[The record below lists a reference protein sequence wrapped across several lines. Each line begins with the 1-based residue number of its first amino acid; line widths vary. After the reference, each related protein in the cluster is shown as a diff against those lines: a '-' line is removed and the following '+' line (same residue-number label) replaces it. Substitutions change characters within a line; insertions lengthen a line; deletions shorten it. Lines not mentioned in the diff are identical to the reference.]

1 MRVSFHLQMSD
12 RLTHECGLAFVRLRK
27 PLHYYQEQY
36 GDAAW
41 GLRKTYLLMQKQYN
55 RGQDGAGLGVV
66 KFDMPAGD
74 QFLLRIR
81 SDKHNAIE
89 RIFDAITEDTQRLCE
104 PISAE
109 IEMDAKRSCRFLGEA
124 YLGHLR
130 YGTHSGNSM
139 AMCHPFV
146 RKSNVASRNIALA
159 GNFNMTNSSELFTN
173 LVGYG
178 LNPVGDNDT
187 QVILEKISHFLND
200 EHERLIKKHNKLK
213 GRELATTISLELDL
227 GRMLKKAAQYWDGG
241 FVFASLIGNGDAFI
255 CRDPSGIRPAFIYMN
270 DEIVACA
277 SERGALANVFNV
289 SPDEI
294 EQVQPGHI
302 VIIKRDGTIED
313 VEFTKPLELR
323 QCSFERIYFSRGND
337 PLIYKQRKRLGAN
350 LAQRVMKVLGSD
362 IDRSFFSYIPNTA
375 ETCFLGL
382 LEAVGG
388 SLRSIEADNIWGKI
402 QDGSVTR
409 EDLSKLNHI
418 RVQAELI
425 AHKDQRLRTFITH
438 DAARRD
444 LVTHIYD
451 ITRGLIGKEDTL
463 VVVDD
468 SIVRGTTLRE
478 SIITS
483 LSQLQPKR
491 IVIVSSAPPIMYPD
505 CYGIDMSQIGK
516 FIAFEAAVALT
527 KEHGNESLLDEIAD
541 HCREQEKLPVS
552 EMQNMVKVL
561 YEQFSLKEI
570 SCKIAEL
577 VRPTHLEWNGQL
589 DVVYQDVDGLRAAM
603 PEYTGDW
610 YFTGNYPTPGG
621 NAVVNQAFLNWHSG
635 DDSQRAY

>member
-1 MRVSFHLQMSD
+1 MSD

-74 QFLLRIR
+74 NFLLRVR

-89 RIFDAITEDTQRLCE
+89 RIFDVITEDTEKLSE
-104 PISAE
+104 AITSE
-109 IEMDAKRSCRFLGEA
+109 TEMDAKRSCRFLGEA

-130 YGTHSGNSM
+130 YGTHSGNTM
-139 AMCHPFV
+139 ANCHPFI

-159 GNFNMTNSSELFTN
+159 GNFNMTNSSDLFRR
-173 LVGYG
+173 LVEYG
-178 LNPVGDNDT
+178 LDPVGDNDT

-200 EHERLIKKHNKLK
+200 EHERLIKKHENLE
-213 GRELATTISLELDL
+213 GRDLAQTISKELDVGKFL
-227 GRMLKKAAQYWDGG
+227 TKAAQYWDGG
-241 FVFASLIGNGDAFI
+241 YVFASLIGNGDAFI
-255 CRDPSGIRPAFIYMN
+255 CRDPAGIRPAFIYIN
-270 DEIVACA
+270 DEVVACA

-294 EQVQPGHI
+294 QQVEPGH
-302 VIIKRDGTIED
+302 VVVIKRDGT
-313 VEFTKPLELR
+313 VEEVAFTKQLEIR

-337 PLIYKQRKRLGAN
+337 PLIYNQRKRLGAN
-350 LAQRVMKVLGSD
+350 LAPRIMKVLGDD

-382 LEAVGG
+382 LEAIGG
-388 SLRSIEADNIWGKI
+388 ALRSIEADVIWDKI

-409 EDLSKLNHI
+409 EDLSKLNHT

-451 ITRGLIGKEDTL
+451 ITRGLIEKDDTL

-483 LSQLQPKR
+483 LSQLHPKR

-516 FIAFEAAVALT
+516 FIAFEAAISLT
-527 KEHGNESLLDEIAD
+527 KDAGNEAILDEIAKK
-541 HCREQEKLPVS
+541 CKEQEELPIS
-552 EMQNMVKVL
+552 QMQNQVKQL

-577 VRPTHLEWNGQL
+577 VRPTNLDWDGKL
-589 DVVYQDVDGLRAAM
+589 DVVYQDVEGLRASM
-603 PEYTGDW
+603 PAYTGDW
-610 YFTGNYPTPGG
+610 YFTGNYPTQGG
-621 NAVVNQAFLNWHSG
+621 NAVVNRAYLNWHRGEGSK
-635 DDSQRAY
+635 RAY

>member
-1 MRVSFHLQMSD
+1 MSD
-12 RLTHECGLAFVRLRK
+12 RLTHECGLALVRLRM
-27 PLHYYQEQY
+27 PLHYYQDVY

-55 RGQDGAGLGVV
+55 RGQDGAGLGVL
-66 KFDMPAGD
+66 KFDMPPGD

-89 RIFDAITEDTQRLCE
+89 RIFDAITEDTERLSQAITSE
-104 PISAE
+104 T
-109 IEMDAKRSCRFLGEA
+109 EMDAKRSCRFLGEA

-139 AMCHPFV
+139 AMCHPFI
-146 RKSNVASRNIALA
+146 RKSNIASRNIALA
-159 GNFNMTNSSELFTN
+159 GNFNMTNSSELFDK
-173 LVGYG
+173 LVDYG
-178 LNPVGDNDT
+178 LDPVGDNDT
-187 QVILEKISHFLND
+187 QVILEKISYFLND
-200 EHERLIKKHNKLK
+200 EHDRLINNHKDLE
-213 GRELATTISLELDL
+213 GRELAQMVSTELDV
-227 GRMLKKAAQYWDGG
+227 GRLLKKAAQNWDGG
-241 FVFASLIGNGDAFI
+241 YVFASLIGNGDAFI
-255 CRDPSGIRPAFIYMN
+255 CRDPAGIRPAFIYIS
-270 DEIVACA
+270 DEVVACA

-289 SPDEI
+289 DPNKI
-294 EQVQPGHI
+294 QQVKPGHVVI
-302 VIIKRDGTIED
+302 VKRDGSIEEI
-313 VEFTKPLELR
+313 EFTKPLALR

-337 PLIYKQRKRLGAN
+337 PLIYQQRKRLGAN
-350 LAQRVMKVLGSD
+350 LAPRIMKVLGQD
-362 IDRSFFSYIPNTA
+362 INRSFFSYIPNTA

-388 SLRSIEADNIWGKI
+388 ALRCIEADAIWDKI

-409 EDLSKLNHI
+409 DDLSKLNHT
-418 RVQAELI
+418 RVKAELI

-451 ITRGLIGKEDTL
+451 ITRGLIERDDTL

-483 LSQLQPKR
+483 LSQLYPKR

-516 FIAFEAAVALT
+516 FIAFEAAITLT
-527 KEHGNESLLDEIAD
+527 KEAGNNTLLDEIARK
-541 HCREQEKLPVS
+541 CKEQEKLPTTQMKNQVRA
-552 EMQNMVKVL
+552 L

-577 VRPTHLEWNGQL
+577 VRPTKLDWNGQL
-589 DVVYQDVDGLRAAM
+589 DVVYQDVNGLRAAM
-603 PEYTGDW
+603 PDYTGDW
-610 YFTGNYPTPGG
+610 YFTGDYPTPGG
-621 NAVVNQAFLNWHSG
+621 NAVVNRAYLNWHSG
-635 DDSQRAY
+635 DDSKRAY

>member
-1 MRVSFHLQMSD
+1 
-12 RLTHECGLAFVRLRK
+12 T
-27 PLHYYQEQY
+27 
-36 GDAAW
+36 
-41 GLRKTYLLMQKQYN
+41 
-55 RGQDGAGLGVV
+55 
-66 KFDMPAGD
+66 
-74 QFLLRIR
+74 
-81 SDKHNAIE
+81 
-89 RIFDAITEDTQRLCE
+89 
-104 PISAE
+104 AE
-109 IEMDAKRSCRFLGEA
+109 TEMDAKRACRFLGEA

-130 YGTHSGNSM
+130 YGTHAGNSM
-139 AMCHPFV
+139 AMCHPFI
-146 RKSNVASRNIALA
+146 RKSNISSRNIALA
-159 GNFNMTNSSELFTN
+159 GNFNMTNSGDLFN
-173 LVGYG
+173 RLVAYG
-178 LNPVGDNDT
+178 LDPVGDNDT

-200 EHERLIKKHNKLK
+200 EHERLIKKNGHLE
-213 GRELATTISLELDL
+213 GRQRAQTVSQELDL

-241 FVFASLIGNGDAFI
+241 YVFASLVGNGDAFI
-255 CRDPSGIRPAFIYMN
+255 CRDPAGIRPAFMYTN
-270 DEIVACA
+270 DDVIACA

-289 SPDEI
+289 DPDEI
-294 EQVQPGHI
+294 EQVAPGH
-302 VIIKRDGTIED
+302 VVVIKRDGSIHD
-313 VEFTKPLELR
+313 FEFTKPLEQR

-350 LAQRVMKVLGSD
+350 LAPRIMKVLGQD
-362 IDRSFFSYIPNTA
+362 IDRAFFSYIPNTA

-388 SLRSIEADNIWGKI
+388 ALRSLEADVIWDKI

-409 EDLSKLNHI
+409 NDLTKLNHT
-418 RVQAELI
+418 RVKAELI

-444 LVTHIYD
+444 LVSHIYD
-451 ITRGLIGKEDTL
+451 ITRGLIEKDDTL

-483 LSQLQPKR
+483 LSQLNPKR
-491 IVIVSSAPPIMYPD
+491 IVVVSSAPPIMYPD

-527 KEHGNESLLDEIAD
+527 KDAGNEAVLEDIAKR
-541 HCREQEKLPVS
+541 CKEQLELPIPQ
-552 EMQNMVKVL
+552 MQNQVKAL

-577 VRPTHLEWNGQL
+577 VRPEGLEWKGKL
-589 DVVYQDVDGLRAAM
+589 DVIYQDVEGLRAAM
-603 PEYTGDW
+603 PGYTGDW

-621 NAVVNQAFLNWHSG
+621 NAVVNRAYLNWYAGHNSK
-635 DDSQRAY
+635 RAY

>member
-1 MRVSFHLQMSD
+1 MSD

-74 QFLLRIR
+74 PFLLRVR

-89 RIFDAITEDTQRLCE
+89 RIFDAITEDTERLSNA
-104 PISAE
+104 ITAE
-109 IEMDAKRSCRFLGEA
+109 TELDAKQTCRFLGET

-146 RKSNVASRNIALA
+146 RKSNIASRNIALA
-159 GNFNMTNSSELFTN
+159 GNFNMTNSNELFAK
-173 LVGYG
+173 LVEYG
-178 LNPVGDNDT
+178 LDPVGDNDT

-200 EHERLIKKHNKLK
+200 EHERLIKKHSNLEGRKLAVK
-213 GRELATTISLELDL
+213 VSQELDL

-241 FVFASLIGNGDAFI
+241 YVFASIIGNGDAFI
-255 CRDPSGIRPAFIYMN
+255 CRDPAGIRPAFMYIN
-270 DEIVACA
+270 DDVVACA
-277 SERGALANVFNV
+277 SERGALANVFDV
-289 SPDEI
+289 DPDEI
-294 EQVQPGHI
+294 QQIPPGHI
-302 VIIKRDGTIED
+302 VVIKRDGTINTT
-313 VEFTKPLELR
+313 EFTTPLELR

-350 LAQRVMKVLGSD
+350 LAPRIMRVLGKD
-362 IDRSFFSYIPNTA
+362 LDNALFSYVPNTA

-388 SLRSIEADNIWGKI
+388 ALRCTEADLIWDKI

-409 EDLSKLNHI
+409 NDLSKLNNT
-418 RVQAELI
+418 RVKAELI

-444 LVTHIYD
+444 LVSHIYD
-451 ITRGLIGKEDTL
+451 ITRGLLEKDGTL

-483 LSQLQPKR
+483 LSQLNPKR

-516 FIAFEAAVALT
+516 FIAFEAAVTLT
-527 KEHGNESLLDEIAD
+527 NEAGNAALLDEIAAK
-541 HCREQEKLPVS
+541 CQEQEQLPVLQI
-552 EMQNMVKVL
+552 QNQVKAL

-570 SCKIAEL
+570 STKIAEL
-577 VRPTHLEWNGQL
+577 VHPKDLDWNGKL
-589 DVVYQDVDGLRAAM
+589 DVIYQDVDGLLAAM

-621 NAVVNQAFLNWHSG
+621 NAVVNRAFINWHSG
-635 DDSQRAY
+635 DEEKRAY

>member
-1 MRVSFHLQMSD
+1 MSD

-74 QFLLRIR
+74 QFLLRVR

-89 RIFDAITEDTQRLCE
+89 RIFDVITEDTEELGE
-104 PISAE
+104 GITAE
-109 IEMDAKRSCRFLGEA
+109 TEMDAKRSCRFLGEA

-159 GNFNMTNSSELFTN
+159 GNFNMTNSNELFQN

-178 LNPVGDNDT
+178 LDPVGDNDT
-187 QVILEKISHFLND
+187 QVILEKIGHFLND
-200 EHERLIKKHNKLK
+200 EHERLIKKYKDFE
-213 GRELATTISLELDL
+213 GRELAVTISKELDL
-227 GRMLKKAAQYWDGG
+227 SRMLKKAAQYWDGG
-241 FVFASLIGNGDAFI
+241 YVFASLVGNGDSFI
-255 CRDPSGIRPAFIYMN
+255 CRDPAGIRPAFIYIN
-270 DEIVACA
+270 DEVVACA
-277 SERGALANVFNV
+277 SERGALANVFDV
-289 SPDEI
+289 EPDEI
-294 EQVQPGHI
+294 QQVEPGHI
-302 VIIKRDGTIED
+302 VVIKRDGTIED
-313 VEFTKPLELR
+313 TEFTTPLEPR

-337 PLIYKQRKRLGAN
+337 PLIYNQRKRLGAN
-350 LAQRVMKVLGSD
+350 LAPRIMKVLGDD
-362 IDRSFFSYIPNTA
+362 ISHSFFSYIPNTA

-382 LEAVGG
+382 LEAVG
-388 SLRSIEADNIWGKI
+388 SALRSTEADVIWDKI

-409 EDLSKLNHI
+409 EDLSKLNHT

-451 ITRGLIGKEDTL
+451 ITRGLIEKDDTL

-483 LSQLQPKR
+483 LSQLNPKR

-516 FIAFEAAVALT
+516 FIAFEAAIALT
-527 KEHGNESLLDEIAD
+527 RDAGNDAILDKIAEK
-541 HCREQEKLPVS
+541 CKEQEQLPVI
-552 EMQNMVKVL
+552 EMENQVKAL
-561 YEQFSLKEI
+561 YEQFTLKEI

-577 VRPTHLEWNGQL
+577 VRPTDLDWNGQL
-589 DVVYQDVDGLRAAM
+589 DVIYQDVDGLRAAM
-603 PEYTGDW
+603 PAYTGDW

-621 NAVVNQAFLNWHSG
+621 NAVVNRAFLNWHNG
-635 DDSQRAY
+635 EDSKRSY

>member
-1 MRVSFHLQMSD
+1 MSD

-27 PLHYYQEQY
+27 PLHYYQEAY

-41 GLRKTYLLMQKQYN
+41 GLRNTYLLMQKQYN

-74 QFLLRIR
+74 QFLLRVR

-89 RIFDAITEDTQRLCE
+89 RIFDVITEDTEELSE
-104 PISAE
+104 AITPE
-109 IEMDAKRSCRFLGEA
+109 TEMDAKRSCRFLGEA

-159 GNFNMTNSSELFTN
+159 GNFNMTNSSELFQN

-178 LNPVGDNDT
+178 LDPVGDSDT
-187 QVILEKISHFLND
+187 QVILEKIGHFLNE
-200 EHERLIKKHNKLK
+200 EHERLIKKHKNLDGRKLSK
-213 GRELATTISLELDL
+213 TVSKELDL

-241 FVFASLIGNGDAFI
+241 YVFASLVGNGDCFI
-255 CRDPSGIRPAFIYMN
+255 CRDPAGIRHAFMYIN
-270 DEIVACA
+270 DEVVACA

-289 SPDEI
+289 EPDEI
-294 EQVQPGHI
+294 QQVEPGHI
-302 VIIKRDGTIED
+302 VVIKRDGTIED
-313 VEFTKPLELR
+313 TEFTTPLELR

-337 PLIYKQRKRLGAN
+337 PLIYNQRKRLGAN
-350 LAQRVMKVLGSD
+350 LAPRIMKVLGDD

-382 LEAVGG
+382 LEAMGG
-388 SLRSIEADNIWGKI
+388 ALRSIEADVIWGKI

-409 EDLSKLNHI
+409 EDLSKLNQT

-483 LSQLQPKR
+483 LSQLKPKR

-516 FIAFEAAVALT
+516 FIAFEAAVELT
-527 KEHGNESLLDEIAD
+527 RDAGNDAVLDEIATI
-541 HCREQEKLPVS
+541 CKEQEQLPVVQM
-552 EMQNMVKVL
+552 ENQVKVL
-561 YEQFSLKEI
+561 YDQFSLKEI

-577 VRPTHLEWNGQL
+577 VRPPDLDWNGQL
-589 DVVYQDVDGLRAAM
+589 DVIYQDVEGLHAAM
-603 PEYTGDW
+603 PAYTGDW

-621 NAVVNQAFLNWHSG
+621 NAVVNRAYLNWHCG
-635 DDSQRAY
+635 DDSTRAY

>member
-1 MRVSFHLQMSD
+1 MSD
-12 RLTHECGLAFVRLRK
+12 PLTHECGLAFVRLRK
-27 PLHYYQEQY
+27 PLNYYQEEY

-55 RGQDGAGLGVV
+55 RGQDGAGLGVL
-66 KFDMPAGD
+66 KFDMPPGD
-74 QFLLRIR
+74 QFLLRVR

-89 RIFDAITEDTQRLCE
+89 RIFDAITEDTEELSTAITPE
-104 PISAE
+104 T
-109 IEMDAKRSCRFLGEA
+109 EMNAKRSCRFLGEA

-139 AMCHPFV
+139 AMCHPFM

-159 GNFNMTNSSELFTN
+159 GNFNMTNSGELFQK
-173 LVGYG
+173 LVDYG
-178 LNPVGDNDT
+178 LDPVGDNDT

-200 EHERLIKKHNKLK
+200 EHERLIKKHSNLEGRKLAETVSK
-213 GRELATTISLELDL
+213 EIDL
-227 GRMLKKAAQYWDGG
+227 GRMLKKAALYWDGG
-241 FVFASLIGNGDAFI
+241 YVFASLIGNGDAFI
-255 CRDPSGIRPAFIYMN
+255 CRDPAGIRPAFIYIN
-270 DEIVACA
+270 DEVIACA

-294 EQVQPGHI
+294 EQVKPGHI
-302 VIIKRDGTIED
+302 VVVKRDGSIQEI
-313 VEFTKPLELR
+313 EFTTPLEPR
-323 QCSFERIYFSRGND
+323 HCSFERIYFSRGND
-337 PLIYKQRKRLGAN
+337 PLIYSQRKRLGAN
-350 LAQRVMKVLGSD
+350 LAPRLMDILGKD
-362 IDRSFFSYIPNTA
+362 IDRAFFSYIPNTA

-388 SLRSIEADNIWGKI
+388 ALRSIEADRIWNKI

-409 EDLSKLNHI
+409 ADLTKLNHT

-444 LVTHIYD
+444 LVAHIYD
-451 ITRGLIGKEDTL
+451 ITRGLICNEDTL

-483 LSQLQPKR
+483 LSQLNPKR

-516 FIAFEAAVALT
+516 FIAFEAAIELT
-527 KEHGNESLLDEIAD
+527 REQGNETLLDEIAQNCKD
-541 HCREQEKLPVS
+541 QLRLPV
-552 EMQNMVKVL
+552 NMMKNEVKKL
-561 YEQFSLKEI
+561 YEQFTLKEI
-570 SCKIAEL
+570 SRKIAEL
-577 VRPTHLEWNGQL
+577 VLPNDLDWPGAL
-589 DVVYQDVDGLRAAM
+589 DVVYQDVEGLNASM
-603 PEYTGDW
+603 PDYSGDW
-610 YFTGNYPTPGG
+610 YFTGNYPTAGG
-621 NAVVNQAFLNWHSG
+621 NAVVNRAFLHWHSG
-635 DDSQRAY
+635 DDSRRAY

>member
-1 MRVSFHLQMSD
+1 MSD

-27 PLHYYQEQY
+27 PLHYYQDVY

-55 RGQDGAGLGVV
+55 RGQDGAGLGVL
-66 KFDMPAGD
+66 KFDMPAGH

-89 RIFDAITEDTQRLCE
+89 RIFDAITEDTERLSE
-104 PISAE
+104 AITSE
-109 IEMDAKRSCRFLGEA
+109 TEMDAKRSCRFLGEA

-130 YGTHSGNSM
+130 YGTHSGNSI
-139 AMCHPFV
+139 AMCHPFI
-146 RKSNVASRNIALA
+146 RKSNIASRNIALA
-159 GNFNMTNSSELFTN
+159 GNFNMTNSSELFDK
-173 LVGYG
+173 LVDYG
-178 LNPVGDNDT
+178 LDPVGDNDT
-187 QVILEKISHFLND
+187 QVILEKISHFLNN
-200 EHERLIKKHNKLK
+200 EHERLIKKHKDLE
-213 GRELATTISLELDL
+213 GRELAQMVSKELDV
-227 GRMLKKAAQYWDGG
+227 GRLLKKAAQYWDGG
-241 FVFASLIGNGDAFI
+241 YVFASLIGNGDAFI
-255 CRDPSGIRPAFIYMN
+255 CRDPAGIRPAFMYIS
-270 DEIVACA
+270 DEVVACA

-289 SPDEI
+289 DPNEI
-294 EQVQPGHI
+294 QQIKPGHVLI
-302 VIIKRDGTIED
+302 VKRDGSIEET
-313 VEFTKPLELR
+313 EFTKPLALR

-337 PLIYKQRKRLGAN
+337 PLIYQQRKRLGAN
-350 LAQRVMKVLGSD
+350 LAPRIMKVLGDD
-362 IDRSFFSYIPNTA
+362 INRTFFSYIPNTA

-388 SLRSIEADNIWGKI
+388 ALRCIEADAIWDKI

-409 EDLSKLNHI
+409 EDLSKLNHT
-418 RVQAELI
+418 RVKAELI

-451 ITRGLIGKEDTL
+451 ITRGLIERDDTL

-483 LSQLQPKR
+483 LSQLYPKR

-516 FIAFEAAVALT
+516 FIAFEAAITLT
-527 KEHGNESLLDEIAD
+527 NEAGNDTLLDEIANK
-541 HCREQEKLPVS
+541 CKEQEKLPTTQ
-552 EMQNMVKVL
+552 MQNQVRAL

-577 VRPTHLEWNGQL
+577 VRPTHLDWNGQL
-589 DVVYQDVDGLRAAM
+589 DVVYQDVNGLRAAM
-603 PEYTGDW
+603 PDYTGDW
-610 YFTGNYPTPGG
+610 YFTGDYPTPGG
-621 NAVVNQAFLNWHSG
+621 NAVVNRAYLNWHSG
-635 DDSQRAY
+635 DDSKRAY

>member
-1 MRVSFHLQMSD
+1 MSD

-27 PLHYYQEQY
+27 PLHYYQDVY

-55 RGQDGAGLGVV
+55 RGQDGAGLGVL
-66 KFDMPAGD
+66 KFDMPAGH

-89 RIFDAITEDTQRLCE
+89 RIFDAITEDTERLSE
-104 PISAE
+104 AITSE
-109 IEMDAKRSCRFLGEA
+109 TEMDAKRSCRFLGEA

-130 YGTHSGNSM
+130 YGTHSGNSI
-139 AMCHPFV
+139 AMCHPFI
-146 RKSNVASRNIALA
+146 RKSNIASRNIALA
-159 GNFNMTNSSELFTN
+159 GNFNMTNSSELFDK
-173 LVGYG
+173 LVDYG
-178 LNPVGDNDT
+178 LDPVGDNDT

-200 EHERLIKKHNKLK
+200 EHERLIKKHKDLE
-213 GRELATTISLELDL
+213 GRELAQMVSKELDV
-227 GRMLKKAAQYWDGG
+227 GRLLKKAAQYWDGG
-241 FVFASLIGNGDAFI
+241 YVFASLIGNGDAFI
-255 CRDPSGIRPAFIYMN
+255 CRDPAGIRPAFMYIS
-270 DEIVACA
+270 DEVVACA

-289 SPDEI
+289 DPNEI
-294 EQVQPGHI
+294 QQIKPGHVVI
-302 VIIKRDGTIED
+302 VKRDGSIEET
-313 VEFTKPLELR
+313 EFTKPLALR

-337 PLIYKQRKRLGAN
+337 PLIYQQRKRLGAN
-350 LAQRVMKVLGSD
+350 LAPRIMKVLGDD
-362 IDRSFFSYIPNTA
+362 INRTFFSYIPNTA

-388 SLRSIEADNIWGKI
+388 ALRCIEADAIWDKI

-409 EDLSKLNHI
+409 EDLSKLNHT
-418 RVQAELI
+418 RVKAELI

-451 ITRGLIGKEDTL
+451 ITRGLIERDDTL

-483 LSQLQPKR
+483 LSQLYPKR

-516 FIAFEAAVALT
+516 FIAFEAAITLT
-527 KEHGNESLLDEIAD
+527 KEAGNDTLLDEIANK
-541 HCREQEKLPVS
+541 CKEQEKLPTTQ
-552 EMQNMVKVL
+552 MQNQVRAL

-577 VRPTHLEWNGQL
+577 VRPTHLDWNGQL
-589 DVVYQDVDGLRAAM
+589 DVVYQDVNGLRAAM
-603 PEYTGDW
+603 PDYTGDW
-610 YFTGNYPTPGG
+610 YFTGDYPTPGG
-621 NAVVNQAFLNWHSG
+621 NAVVNRAYLNWHSG
-635 DDSQRAY
+635 DDSKRAY

>member
-1 MRVSFHLQMSD
+1 MSD

-27 PLHYYQEQY
+27 PLHYYQDVY

-55 RGQDGAGLGVV
+55 RGQDGAGLGVL
-66 KFDMPAGD
+66 KFDMPPGD

-89 RIFDAITEDTQRLCE
+89 RIFDAITEDTERLSQAITSE
-104 PISAE
+104 T
-109 IEMDAKRSCRFLGEA
+109 EMDAKRSCRFLGEA

-139 AMCHPFV
+139 AMCHPFI
-146 RKSNVASRNIALA
+146 RKSNIASRNIALA
-159 GNFNMTNSSELFTN
+159 GNFNMTNSSELFDK
-173 LVGYG
+173 LVDYG
-178 LNPVGDNDT
+178 LDPVGDNDT
-187 QVILEKISHFLND
+187 QVILEKISYFLND
-200 EHERLIKKHNKLK
+200 EHDRLINNHKDLE
-213 GRELATTISLELDL
+213 GRELAQMVSTELDV
-227 GRMLKKAAQYWDGG
+227 GRLLKKAAQNWDGG
-241 FVFASLIGNGDAFI
+241 YVFASLIGNGDAFI
-255 CRDPSGIRPAFIYMN
+255 CRDPAGIRPAFIYIS
-270 DEIVACA
+270 DEVVACA

-289 SPDEI
+289 DPNKI
-294 EQVQPGHI
+294 QQVKPGHVVI
-302 VIIKRDGTIED
+302 VKRDGSIEEI
-313 VEFTKPLELR
+313 EFTKPLALR

-337 PLIYKQRKRLGAN
+337 PLIYQQRKRLGAN
-350 LAQRVMKVLGSD
+350 LAPRIMKVLGQD
-362 IDRSFFSYIPNTA
+362 INRSFFSYIPNTA

-388 SLRSIEADNIWGKI
+388 ALRCIEADAIWDKI

-409 EDLSKLNHI
+409 DDLSKLNHT
-418 RVQAELI
+418 RVKAELI

-451 ITRGLIGKEDTL
+451 ITRGLIERDDTL

-483 LSQLQPKR
+483 LSQLYPKR

-516 FIAFEAAVALT
+516 FIAFEAAITLT
-527 KEHGNESLLDEIAD
+527 KEAGNNTLLDEIARK
-541 HCREQEKLPVS
+541 CKEQEKLPTTQMKNQVRT
-552 EMQNMVKVL
+552 L

-577 VRPTHLEWNGQL
+577 VRPTQLDWNGQL
-589 DVVYQDVDGLRAAM
+589 DVVYQDVNGLRAAM
-603 PEYTGDW
+603 PDYTGDW
-610 YFTGNYPTPGG
+610 YFTGDYPTPGG
-621 NAVVNQAFLNWHSG
+621 NAVVNRAYLNWHSG
-635 DDSQRAY
+635 DDSKRAY

>member
-1 MRVSFHLQMSD
+1 MSD

-74 QFLLRIR
+74 PFLLRVR

-89 RIFDAITEDTQRLCE
+89 RIFDVITEDTERLRE
-104 PISAE
+104 SISAE
-109 IEMDAKRSCRFLGEA
+109 TEMDAKRTCRFLGEA

-130 YGTHSGNSM
+130 YGTHAGNSM
-139 AMCHPFV
+139 AMCHPFI
-146 RKSNVASRNIALA
+146 RKSNIASRNIALA
-159 GNFNMTNSSELFTN
+159 GNFNMTNSSELFER
-173 LVGYG
+173 LVEYG

-187 QVILEKISHFLND
+187 QVILEKISHFLNN
-200 EHERLIKKHNKLK
+200 EHERLIKKHKDLE
-213 GRELATTISLELDL
+213 GRDLAITVSNELDL

-241 FVFASLIGNGDAFI
+241 YVFASLVGNGDAFI
-255 CRDPSGIRPAFIYMN
+255 CRDPAGIRPAFIYIN
-270 DEIVACA
+270 DDIVACA

-289 SPDEI
+289 DPDEI
-294 EQVQPGHI
+294 EQVAPGHVV
-302 VIIKRDGTIED
+302 VIKHDGEIHD
-313 VEFTKPLELR
+313 FEFTTPLEQR

-337 PLIYKQRKRLGAN
+337 PLIYNQRKRLGAN
-350 LAQRVMKVLGSD
+350 LAPRIMQVLGED
-362 IDRSFFSYIPNTA
+362 IDRAFFSYIPNTA

-388 SLRSIEADNIWGKI
+388 ALRCIEADVIWQKI

-409 EDLSKLNHI
+409 ADLTKLNHT

-451 ITRGLIGKEDTL
+451 ITRGLIEKDDTL

-483 LSQLQPKR
+483 LSQLNPKR

-516 FIAFEAAVALT
+516 FIAFEAAVSLT
-527 KEHGNESLLDEIAD
+527 KDAGNEAIFDEIAER
-541 HCREQEKLPVS
+541 CKEQLELPVPQ
-552 EMQNMVKVL
+552 MQNQVKAL

-577 VRPTHLEWNGQL
+577 VRPEAIEWNGRL
-589 DVVYQDVDGLRAAM
+589 DVIYQDVDGLRAAM

-621 NAVVNQAFLNWHSG
+621 NAVVNRAFLNWHTG
-635 DDSQRAY
+635 DDSKRAY

>member
-1 MRVSFHLQMSD
+1 MSD
-12 RLTHECGLAFVRLRK
+12 RLTHECGLALVRLRK
-27 PLHYYQEQY
+27 PLHYYQDVY
-36 GDAAW
+36 GDAAC

-55 RGQDGAGLGVV
+55 RGQDGAGLGVL
-66 KFDMPAGD
+66 KFDMPPGD

-89 RIFDAITEDTQRLCE
+89 RIFDAITEDTERLSQAITSE
-104 PISAE
+104 TE
-109 IEMDAKRSCRFLGEA
+109 IDAKRSCRFLGEA

-130 YGTHSGNSM
+130 YGAHSGNSM
-139 AMCHPFV
+139 AMCHPFI
-146 RKSNVASRNIALA
+146 RKSNIASRNIALA
-159 GNFNMTNSSELFTN
+159 GNFNMTNSSELFDK
-173 LVGYG
+173 LVDYG
-178 LNPVGDNDT
+178 LDPVGDNDT
-187 QVILEKISHFLND
+187 QVILEKISYFLND
-200 EHERLIKKHNKLK
+200 EHGRLINNHKDLE
-213 GRELATTISLELDL
+213 GRELAQMVSTELDV
-227 GRMLKKAAQYWDGG
+227 GRLLKKAAQNWDGG
-241 FVFASLIGNGDAFI
+241 YVFASLIGNGDAFI
-255 CRDPSGIRPAFIYMN
+255 CRDPAGIRPAFIYIS
-270 DEIVACA
+270 DEVVACA

-289 SPDEI
+289 DPNKI
-294 EQVQPGHI
+294 QQVKPGHVVI
-302 VIIKRDGTIED
+302 VKRDGSIEEI
-313 VEFTKPLELR
+313 EFTKPLALR

-337 PLIYKQRKRLGAN
+337 PLIYQQRKRLGAN
-350 LAQRVMKVLGSD
+350 LAPRIMKVLGQD
-362 IDRSFFSYIPNTA
+362 INRSFFSYIPNTA

-388 SLRSIEADNIWGKI
+388 ALRCIEADAIWDKI

-409 EDLSKLNHI
+409 DDLSKLNHT
-418 RVQAELI
+418 RVKAELI

-451 ITRGLIGKEDTL
+451 ITRGLIERDDTL

-483 LSQLQPKR
+483 LSQLYPKR

-516 FIAFEAAVALT
+516 FIAFEAAITLT
-527 KEHGNESLLDEIAD
+527 KEAGNNTLLDEIARK
-541 HCREQEKLPVS
+541 CKEQEKLPTTQMKNQVRA
-552 EMQNMVKVL
+552 L

-577 VRPTHLEWNGQL
+577 VRPTQLDWNGQL
-589 DVVYQDVDGLRAAM
+589 DVVYQDVNGLRAAM
-603 PEYTGDW
+603 PDYTGDW
-610 YFTGNYPTPGG
+610 YFTGDYPTPGG
-621 NAVVNQAFLNWHSG
+621 NAVVNRAYLNWHSG
-635 DDSQRAY
+635 DDSKRAY

>member
-1 MRVSFHLQMSD
+1 MSD

-27 PLHYYQEQY
+27 PLHYFQEQY

-55 RGQDGAGLGVV
+55 RGQDGAGLAVV

-74 QFLLRIR
+74 QFLLRVR

-89 RIFDAITEDTQRLCE
+89 RIFDVITEDTEQLSE
-104 PISAE
+104 SISAE
-109 IEMDAKRSCRFLGEA
+109 TEMDAKRACRFLGEA

-139 AMCHPFV
+139 AMCHPFI
-146 RKSNVASRNIALA
+146 RKSNIASRNIALA
-159 GNFNMTNSSELFTN
+159 GNFNMTNSNDLFSR
-173 LVGYG
+173 LVAYG
-178 LNPVGDNDT
+178 LDPVGDNDT
-187 QVILEKISHFLND
+187 QVILEKISYFLNN
-200 EHERLIKKHNKLK
+200 EHERLIKKHENLE
-213 GRELATTISLELDL
+213 GRELAKTISDDLDL

-241 FVFASLIGNGDAFI
+241 YVFAALVGNGDAFI
-255 CRDPSGIRPAFIYMN
+255 CRDPAGIRPAFMYVN
-270 DEIVACA
+270 DEVVACA

-289 SPDEI
+289 DPDEI
-294 EQVQPGHI
+294 QQVKPGHI
-302 VIIKRDGTIED
+302 VIVKRDGSIEE
-313 VEFTKPLELR
+313 VEFTNPIELR

-350 LAQRVMKVLGSD
+350 LAPRIMRVLGND
-362 IDRSFFSYIPNTA
+362 ISRSFFSYIPNTA

-388 SLRSIEADNIWGKI
+388 ALRSIEADSIWDKI

-409 EDLSKLNHI
+409 SDLTKLNHT

-444 LVTHIYD
+444 LVSHIYD
-451 ITRGLIGKEDTL
+451 ITRGLIEKDDTL

-483 LSQLQPKR
+483 LSQLNPKR

-516 FIAFEAAVALT
+516 FIAFEAAIELT
-527 KEHGNESLLDEIAD
+527 KDAGNESIFEEIARN
-541 HCREQEKLPVS
+541 CTAQEKLPVS
-552 EMQNMVKVL
+552 QMQNQVKAL
-561 YEQFSLKEI
+561 YDQFTLKDI
-570 SCKIAEL
+570 SCKVAEL
-577 VRPTHLEWNGQL
+577 VRPNELDWNGQL
-589 DVVYQDVDGLRAAM
+589 DVIYQDVDGLRAAM
-603 PEYTGDW
+603 PEHTGDW

-621 NAVVNQAFLNWHSG
+621 NAVVNRAFLNWHTRN
-635 DDSQRAY
+635 DSKRAY

>member
-1 MRVSFHLQMSD
+1 MSD

-27 PLHYYQEQY
+27 PLHYYQERY

-55 RGQDGAGLGVV
+55 RGHDGAGLGVV
-66 KFDMPAGD
+66 KFDMAAGD
-74 QFLLRIR
+74 QFLFRVR
-81 SDKHNAIE
+81 SAKHNAIE
-89 RIFDAITEDTQRLCE
+89 RIFDAITEDTEELSE
-104 PISAE
+104 AISADG
-109 IEMDAKRSCRFLGEA
+109 EMQAKQRCRFLGEA

-159 GNFNMTNSSELFTN
+159 GNFNMTNSNELFQN
-173 LVGYG
+173 LVEYG
-178 LNPVGDNDT
+178 LDPVGDNDT
-187 QVILEKISHFLND
+187 QVILEKIGHFLND
-200 EHERLIKKHNKLK
+200 EHERLISKHVNLT
-213 GRELATTISLELDL
+213 GRELAETISKELDL
-227 GRMLKKAAQYWDGG
+227 SRMLQKAAQYWDGG
-241 FVFASLIGNGDAFI
+241 YVFAALVGNGDSFI
-255 CRDPSGIRPAFIYMN
+255 CRDPAGIRPAFMYMN
-270 DEIVACA
+270 DEVIACA

-289 SPDEI
+289 DPGEI
-294 EQVQPGHI
+294 HPVEPGHI
-302 VIIKRDGTIED
+302 VVIKRDGTVKN
-313 VEFTKPLELR
+313 VEFTKPLVPR

-337 PLIYKQRKRLGAN
+337 PLIYNQRKRLGAN
-350 LAQRVMKVLGSD
+350 LAPRIMKVLGDD
-362 IDRSFFSYIPNTA
+362 IDRAFFSYIPNTA

-388 SLRSIEADNIWGKI
+388 ALRSIEADVIWNKI

-409 EDLSKLNHI
+409 SDLTQLNHT

-451 ITRGLIGKEDTL
+451 ITRGLIEKDDTL

-483 LSQLQPKR
+483 LSQLNPKR

-516 FIAFEAAVALT
+516 FIAFEAAIALT
-527 KEHGNESLLDEIAD
+527 KETGHDSILDEIASRCD
-541 HCREQEKLPVS
+541 EQGALPIT
-552 EMQNMVKVL
+552 EAENQVKTL

-577 VRPTHLEWNGQL
+577 VRPSDLDWDGEL
-589 DVVYQDVDGLRAAM
+589 DVIYQDVEGLNAAM
-603 PEYTGDW
+603 PAYTGDW

-621 NAVVNQAFLNWHSG
+621 NAVVNRAYLNWYQG
-635 DDSQRAY
+635 DDATRAY

>member
-1 MRVSFHLQMSD
+1 MSD

-27 PLHYYQEQY
+27 PLHYYQERY

-74 QFLLRIR
+74 QFLLRVR

-89 RIFDAITEDTQRLCE
+89 RIFDAITEDTEELSE
-104 PISAE
+104 AISADG
-109 IEMDAKRSCRFLGEA
+109 EMQAKQRCRFLGEA

-159 GNFNMTNSSELFTN
+159 GNFNMTNSNELFQN
-173 LVGYG
+173 LVEYG
-178 LNPVGDNDT
+178 LDPVGDNDT
-187 QVILEKISHFLND
+187 QVILEKIGHFLND
-200 EHERLIKKHNKLK
+200 EHERLISKHVNLT
-213 GRELATTISLELDL
+213 GRELAETISKELDL
-227 GRMLKKAAQYWDGG
+227 SRMLQKAAQYWDGG
-241 FVFASLIGNGDAFI
+241 YVFAALVGNGDSFI
-255 CRDPSGIRPAFIYMN
+255 CRDPAGIRPAFMYMN
-270 DEIVACA
+270 DEVIACA

-289 SPDEI
+289 DPGEI
-294 EQVQPGHI
+294 HPVEPGHI
-302 VIIKRDGTIED
+302 VVIKRDGTVKN
-313 VEFTKPLELR
+313 VEFTKPLVPR

-337 PLIYKQRKRLGAN
+337 PLIYNQRKRLGAN
-350 LAQRVMKVLGSD
+350 LAPRIMKVLGDD
-362 IDRSFFSYIPNTA
+362 IDRAFFSYIPNTA

-388 SLRSIEADNIWGKI
+388 ALRSIEADVIWNKI

-409 EDLSKLNHI
+409 SDLTQLNHT

-451 ITRGLIGKEDTL
+451 ITRGLIEKDDTL

-483 LSQLQPKR
+483 LSQLNPKR

-516 FIAFEAAVALT
+516 FIAFEAAIALT
-527 KEHGNESLLDEIAD
+527 KETGHDSILDEIASRCD
-541 HCREQEKLPVS
+541 EQGALPIT
-552 EMQNMVKVL
+552 EAENQVKTL

-577 VRPTHLEWNGQL
+577 VRPSDLDWDGEL
-589 DVVYQDVDGLRAAM
+589 DVIYQDVEGLNAAM
-603 PEYTGDW
+603 PAYTGDW

-621 NAVVNQAFLNWHSG
+621 NAVVNRAYLNWYQG
-635 DDSQRAY
+635 DDATRAY

>member
-1 MRVSFHLQMSD
+1 MSD

-55 RGQDGAGLGVV
+55 RGQDGAGLAVV
-66 KFDMPAGD
+66 KFDMPAGN
-74 QFLLRIR
+74 QFLLRVR

-89 RIFDAITEDTQRLCE
+89 RIFDVITEDTEQLSE

-109 IEMDAKRSCRFLGEA
+109 TEMDAKRSCRFLGEA

-139 AMCHPFV
+139 AMCHPFI
-146 RKSNVASRNIALA
+146 RKSNIASRNIALA
-159 GNFNMTNSSELFTN
+159 GNFNMTNSNDLFN
-173 LVGYG
+173 RLIAYG
-178 LNPVGDNDT
+178 LDPVGDNDT

-200 EHERLIKKHNKLK
+200 EHERLIKKHENLE
-213 GRELATTISLELDL
+213 GRELANTISEDLDL
-227 GRMLKKAAQYWDGG
+227 GLMLKKAAQYWDGG
-241 FVFASLIGNGDAFI
+241 YVFAALVGNGDAFI
-255 CRDPSGIRPAFIYMN
+255 CRDPAGIRPAFMYVN
-270 DEIVACA
+270 DEVVACA

-289 SPDEI
+289 DPDEI
-294 EQVQPGHI
+294 QQVKPGHI
-302 VIIKRDGTIED
+302 VIVKRDGSIEE
-313 VEFTKPLELR
+313 VEFTNPIELR

-350 LAQRVMKVLGSD
+350 LAPRIMKVLGDD
-362 IDRSFFSYIPNTA
+362 ISRCFFSYIPNTA

-388 SLRSIEADNIWGKI
+388 ALRSIEADSIWDKI

-409 EDLSKLNHI
+409 SDLTKLNHT

-444 LVTHIYD
+444 LVSHIYD
-451 ITRGLIGKEDTL
+451 ITRGLIEKEDTL

-483 LSQLQPKR
+483 LSQLNPKR
-491 IVIVSSAPPIMYPD
+491 IIIVSSAPPIMYPD

-516 FIAFEAAVALT
+516 FIAFEAAIALT
-527 KEHGNESLLDEIAD
+527 KDVGNESIFEEIA
-541 HCREQEKLPVS
+541 CNCTAQEKLPVS
-552 EMQNMVKVL
+552 QMQNQVKAL
-561 YEQFSLKEI
+561 YDQFTLKDI
-570 SCKIAEL
+570 SCKVAEL
-577 VRPTHLEWNGQL
+577 VRPNDLDWNGQL
-589 DVVYQDVDGLRAAM
+589 DIIYQDVDGLRAAM

-621 NAVVNQAFLNWHSG
+621 NGVVNRAFLNWHAG
-635 DDSQRAY
+635 DDSKRAY

>member
-1 MRVSFHLQMSD
+1 MSE

-27 PLHYYQEQY
+27 PLHYYQEVY

-74 QFLLRIR
+74 QFLLRVR

-89 RIFDAITEDTQRLCE
+89 RIFDVITEDTEQLSE
-104 PISAE
+104 TITPES
-109 IEMDAKRSCRFLGEA
+109 EMAAKRHCRFLGEA

-159 GNFNMTNSSELFTN
+159 GNFNMTNSSELFQN
-173 LVGYG
+173 LVAYG
-178 LNPVGDNDT
+178 LDPVGDNDT
-187 QVILEKISHFLND
+187 QVILEKIGHFLND
-200 EHERLIKKHNKLK
+200 EHERLIKKHKSLE
-213 GRELATTISLELDL
+213 GRELAENISKELDL
-227 GRMLKKAAQYWDGG
+227 SRMLKKAAQYWDGG
-241 FVFASLIGNGDAFI
+241 YVFAALVGNGDTFI
-255 CRDPSGIRPAFIYMN
+255 CRDPAGIRPAFMYIN
-270 DEIVACA
+270 DEVVACA

-289 SPDEI
+289 DPDEI
-294 EQVQPGHI
+294 QQVKPGHI
-302 VIIKRDGTIED
+302 VVIKRDGSIED
-313 VEFTKPLELR
+313 TKFTTPLELR

-337 PLIYKQRKRLGAN
+337 PLIYNQRKRLGAN
-350 LAQRVMKVLGSD
+350 LAPRIMNVLGDD
-362 IDRSFFSYIPNTA
+362 IERSFFSYIPNTA

-388 SLRSIEADNIWGKI
+388 ALRSIEADVIWDKI

-409 EDLSKLNHI
+409 EDLSKLNHT

-451 ITRGLIGKEDTL
+451 ITRGLIEKDDTL

-483 LSQLQPKR
+483 LSQLNPKR

-516 FIAFEAAVALT
+516 FIAFEAAIALT
-527 KEHGNESLLDEIAD
+527 NDTGNDAFLDKIAEK
-541 HCREQEKLPVS
+541 CKSQEKLPVS
-552 EMQNMVKVL
+552 EMENQVKAL
-561 YEQFSLKEI
+561 YDQFSLKEI

-577 VRPTHLEWNGQL
+577 VRPADLNWNGQL
-589 DVVYQDVDGLRAAM
+589 DVIYQDVDGLRAAM

-610 YFTGNYPTPGG
+610 YFTGDYPTPGG
-621 NAVVNQAFLNWHSG
+621 NAVVNRAFLNWHSG
-635 DDSQRAY
+635 DDSIRAY

>member
-1 MRVSFHLQMSD
+1 MSD

-27 PLHYYQEQY
+27 PLHHYQDVY

-41 GLRKTYLLMQKQYN
+41 GLRKTYILMQKQYN

-89 RIFDAITEDTQRLCE
+89 RIFDAITEDTEVLSDAITSE
-104 PISAE
+104 T
-109 IEMDAKRSCRFLGEA
+109 EMDAKRNCRFLGEA

-130 YGTHSGNSM
+130 YGTHSSNSM
-139 AMCHPFV
+139 ANCHPFI

-159 GNFNMTNSSELFTN
+159 GNFNMTNSSELFER

-178 LNPVGDNDT
+178 LDPVGDNDT

-200 EHERLIKKHNKLK
+200 EHEWLIKKHKNLD
-213 GRELATTISLELDL
+213 GRELAETISKELNI
-227 GRMLKKAAQYWDGG
+227 GKFLKKAAQYWDGG
-241 FVFASLIGNGDAFI
+241 YVFASLIGNGDAFI
-255 CRDPSGIRPAFIYMN
+255 CRDPAGIRPAFIYID
-270 DEIVACA
+270 DEVVACA

-289 SPDEI
+289 EPDEI
-294 EQVQPGHI
+294 KQVEPGH
-302 VIIKRDGTIED
+302 VVVVKRDGTIED
-313 VEFTKPLELR
+313 VEFTAPLETR

-337 PLIYKQRKRLGAN
+337 PLIYTQRKRLGAN
-350 LAQRVMKVLGSD
+350 LAPRIMKVLGED

-388 SLRSIEADNIWGKI
+388 ALRCIVADQIWSKI

-409 EDLSKLNHI
+409 EDLSKLNHT
-418 RVQAELI
+418 RVKAELI

-451 ITRGLIGKEDTL
+451 ITRGLIEKDDTL

-483 LSQLQPKR
+483 LSQLHPKR

-516 FIAFEAAVALT
+516 FIAFEAAVTLT
-527 KEHGNESLLDEIAD
+527 NEAGNAAIFDEIAAK
-541 HCREQEKLPVS
+541 CNEQEKLPVPQ
-552 EMQNMVKVL
+552 MQNQVKAL
-561 YEQFSLKEI
+561 YDQFSLKEI

-577 VRPTHLEWNGQL
+577 VRPTHLAWNGKL
-589 DVVYQDVDGLRAAM
+589 DVVYQDVEGLNAAM
-603 PEYTGDW
+603 PDYSGDW

-621 NAVVNQAFLNWHSG
+621 NSVVNRAFLNWHAG
-635 DDSQRAY
+635 DDSKRAY

>member
-1 MRVSFHLQMSD
+1 MSD

-74 QFLLRIR
+74 PFLLRVR

-89 RIFDAITEDTQRLCE
+89 RIFDAITEDTERLSNA
-104 PISAE
+104 ITAE
-109 IEMDAKRSCRFLGEA
+109 TELNAKQTCRFLGET

-146 RKSNVASRNIALA
+146 RKSNIASRNIALA
-159 GNFNMTNSSELFTN
+159 GNFNMTNSNELFAK
-173 LVGYG
+173 LVEYG
-178 LNPVGDNDT
+178 LDPVGDNDT

-200 EHERLIKKHNKLK
+200 EHERLIKKHSNLEGRKLAVK
-213 GRELATTISLELDL
+213 VSQELDL

-241 FVFASLIGNGDAFI
+241 YVFASIIGNGDAFI
-255 CRDPSGIRPAFIYMN
+255 CRDPAGIRPAFMYIN
-270 DEIVACA
+270 DDVVACA
-277 SERGALANVFNV
+277 SERGALANVFDV
-289 SPDEI
+289 DPDEI
-294 EQVQPGHI
+294 QQIPPGHI
-302 VIIKRDGTIED
+302 VVIKRDGTINTT
-313 VEFTKPLELR
+313 EFTTPLELR

-350 LAQRVMKVLGSD
+350 LAPRIMRVLGKD
-362 IDRSFFSYIPNTA
+362 LDNALFSYVPNTA

-388 SLRSIEADNIWGKI
+388 ALRCTEADLIWDKI

-409 EDLSKLNHI
+409 NDLSKLNNT
-418 RVQAELI
+418 RVKAELI

-444 LVTHIYD
+444 LVSHIYD
-451 ITRGLIGKEDTL
+451 ITRGLLEKDGTL
-463 VVVDD
+463 VVMDD

-483 LSQLQPKR
+483 LSQLNPKR

-527 KEHGNESLLDEIAD
+527 NEAGNAALLDEIAAK
-541 HCREQEKLPVS
+541 CQEQEQLPVLQI
-552 EMQNMVKVL
+552 QNQVKAL

-570 SCKIAEL
+570 STKIAEL
-577 VRPTHLEWNGQL
+577 VHPKDLDWNGKL
-589 DVVYQDVDGLRAAM
+589 DVIYQDVDGLLAAM

-621 NAVVNQAFLNWHSG
+621 NAVVNRAFINWHSG
-635 DDSQRAY
+635 DEEKRAY

>member
-1 MRVSFHLQMSD
+1 MSD

-27 PLHYYQEQY
+27 PLHYYQKVY

-74 QFLLRIR
+74 QFLLRVR

-89 RIFDAITEDTQRLCE
+89 RIFDAITEDTQRLKD
-104 PISAE
+104 PISVE
-109 IEMDAKRSCRFLGEA
+109 TEMDAKQSCRFLGEA

-139 AMCHPFV
+139 AMCHPFM

-159 GNFNMTNSSELFTN
+159 GNFNMTNSSELFDR
-173 LVGYG
+173 LVEYG
-178 LNPVGDNDT
+178 LDPVGDNDT
-187 QVILEKISHFLND
+187 QVILEKISHFLNE
-200 EHERLIKKHNKLK
+200 EHERLIKKYSDLD
-213 GRELATTISLELDL
+213 GRELSEKISKNLDI

-241 FVFASLIGNGDAFI
+241 YVFASLIGNGDAFI
-255 CRDPSGIRPAFIYMN
+255 CRDPAGIRPAFMYIN
-270 DEIVACA
+270 DEVVACA

-289 SPDEI
+289 EPEEI
-294 EQVQPGHI
+294 QQVQPGH
-302 VIIKRDGTIED
+302 VVSVKRDGSIED
-313 VEFTKPLELR
+313 IEFTEPLELR

-350 LAQRVMKVLGSD
+350 LAPRIMNVLGKD
-362 IDRSFFSYIPNTA
+362 IDNAFFSYIPNTA

-382 LEAVGG
+382 LEAIGG
-388 SLRSIEADNIWGKI
+388 AIRSIEADAIWDKI
-402 QDGSVTR
+402 KDGSVTR
-409 EDLSKLNHI
+409 EDLSKLNNI

-483 LSQLQPKR
+483 LSQLNPKR
-491 IVIVSSAPPIMYPD
+491 IVIVSSAPPISYPD

-527 KEHGNESLLDEIAD
+527 KDAGNETIFDEIASKCKD
-541 HCREQEKLPVS
+541 QEQLPES
-552 EMQNMVKVL
+552 EMQNQVVAL
-561 YEQFSLKEI
+561 YDQFSLKEI
-570 SCKIAEL
+570 SCKVSEL
-577 VRPTHLEWNGQL
+577 VRPNNIDWNGEL
-589 DVVYQDVDGLRAAM
+589 DVIYQDVEGLRAAM
-603 PEYTGDW
+603 PAYTGDW
-610 YFTGNYPTPGG
+610 YFTGDYPTPGG
-621 NAVVNQAFLNWHSG
+621 NAVVNRAFLNWHCG
-635 DDSQRAY
+635 DGSKRAY

>member
-1 MRVSFHLQMSD
+1 MSD

-74 QFLLRIR
+74 PFLLRVR

-89 RIFDAITEDTQRLCE
+89 RIFDAITEDTERLSNA
-104 PISAE
+104 ITAE
-109 IEMDAKRSCRFLGEA
+109 TELDAKRTCRFLGET

-146 RKSNVASRNIALA
+146 RKSNIASRNIALA
-159 GNFNMTNSSELFTN
+159 GNFNMTNSNELFAK
-173 LVGYG
+173 LVEYG
-178 LNPVGDNDT
+178 LDPVGDNDT

-200 EHERLIKKHNKLK
+200 EHERLIKKHSNLE
-213 GRELATTISLELDL
+213 GRELAVKVSQELDL

-241 FVFASLIGNGDAFI
+241 YVFASIIGNGDAFI
-255 CRDPSGIRPAFIYMN
+255 CRDPAGIRPAFMYIN
-270 DEIVACA
+270 DDVVACA
-277 SERGALANVFNV
+277 SERGALANVFDV
-289 SPDEI
+289 DPDEI
-294 EQVQPGHI
+294 QQIPPGHI
-302 VIIKRDGTIED
+302 VVIKRDGTINTT
-313 VEFTKPLELR
+313 EFKTPLELR

-350 LAQRVMKVLGSD
+350 LAPRIMRVLGKD
-362 IDRSFFSYIPNTA
+362 LDNALFSYVPNTA

-388 SLRSIEADNIWGKI
+388 ALRCTEADLIWDKI

-409 EDLSKLNHI
+409 NDLSKLNNT
-418 RVQAELI
+418 RVKAELI

-444 LVTHIYD
+444 LVSHIYD
-451 ITRGLIGKEDTL
+451 ITRGLLEKDGTL

-483 LSQLQPKR
+483 LSQLNPKR

-516 FIAFEAAVALT
+516 FIAFEAAVTLT
-527 KEHGNESLLDEIAD
+527 NEAGNAALLDEIAAK
-541 HCREQEKLPVS
+541 CQEQEQLPVLQI
-552 EMQNMVKVL
+552 QNQVKAL

-570 SCKIAEL
+570 STKIAEL
-577 VRPTHLEWNGQL
+577 VHPKNLDWNGKL
-589 DVVYQDVDGLRAAM
+589 DVIYQDVDGLRAAM

-610 YFTGNYPTPGG
+610 YFTGDYPTPGG
-621 NAVVNQAFLNWHSG
+621 NAVVNRAFINWHSG
-635 DDSQRAY
+635 DDEKRAY

>member
-1 MRVSFHLQMSD
+1 MSD

-55 RGQDGAGLGVV
+55 RGQDGAGLATV

-74 QFLLRIR
+74 NFLLRVR
-81 SDKHNAIE
+81 SDKNNAIE
-89 RIFDAITEDTQRLCE
+89 RIFDVISEDTAQLSEAIT
-104 PISAE
+104 AE
-109 IEMDAKRSCRFLGEA
+109 TEMDAKRACRFLGEA

-130 YGTHSGNSM
+130 YGTHAGNSM
-139 AMCHPFV
+139 AMCHPFI
-146 RKSNVASRNIALA
+146 RKSNISSRNIALA
-159 GNFNMTNSSELFTN
+159 GNFNMTNSGDLFN
-173 LVGYG
+173 RLVAYG
-178 LNPVGDNDT
+178 LDPVGDNDT

-200 EHERLIKKHNKLK
+200 EHERLIKKNGHLE
-213 GRELATTISLELDL
+213 GRQRAQTVSQELDL

-241 FVFASLIGNGDAFI
+241 YVFASLVGNGDAFI
-255 CRDPSGIRPAFIYMN
+255 CRDPAGIRPAFMYTN
-270 DEIVACA
+270 DDVIACA

-289 SPDEI
+289 DPDEI
-294 EQVQPGHI
+294 EQVAPGH
-302 VIIKRDGTIED
+302 VVVIKRDGSIHD
-313 VEFTKPLELR
+313 FEFTKPLEQR

-350 LAQRVMKVLGSD
+350 LAPRIMKVLGQD
-362 IDRSFFSYIPNTA
+362 IDRAFFSYIPNTA

-388 SLRSIEADNIWGKI
+388 ALRSLEADVIWDKI

-409 EDLSKLNHI
+409 NDLTKLNHT
-418 RVQAELI
+418 RVKAELI

-444 LVTHIYD
+444 LVSHIYD
-451 ITRGLIGKEDTL
+451 ITRGLIEKDDTL

-483 LSQLQPKR
+483 LSQLNPKR
-491 IVIVSSAPPIMYPD
+491 IVVVSSAPPIMYPD

-527 KEHGNESLLDEIAD
+527 KDAGNEAVLEDIAKR
-541 HCREQEKLPVS
+541 CKEQLELPIPQ
-552 EMQNMVKVL
+552 MQNQVKAL

-577 VRPTHLEWNGQL
+577 VRPEGLEWKGKL
-589 DVVYQDVDGLRAAM
+589 DVIYQDVEGLRAAM
-603 PEYTGDW
+603 PGYTGDW

-621 NAVVNQAFLNWHSG
+621 NAVVNRAYLNWYTGHNSK
-635 DDSQRAY
+635 RAY

>member
-1 MRVSFHLQMSD
+1 MSD

-27 PLHYYQEQY
+27 PLHYYQDVY

-55 RGQDGAGLGVV
+55 RGQDGAGLGVL
-66 KFDMPAGD
+66 KFDMPAGH

-89 RIFDAITEDTQRLCE
+89 RIFDAITEDTERLSE
-104 PISAE
+104 AITSE
-109 IEMDAKRSCRFLGEA
+109 TEMDAKRSCRFLGEA

-130 YGTHSGNSM
+130 YGTHSGNSI
-139 AMCHPFV
+139 AMCHPFI
-146 RKSNVASRNIALA
+146 RKSNIASRNIALA
-159 GNFNMTNSSELFTN
+159 GNFNMTNSSELFDK
-173 LVGYG
+173 LVDYG
-178 LNPVGDNDT
+178 LDPVGDNDT
-187 QVILEKISHFLND
+187 QVILEKISHFLNN
-200 EHERLIKKHNKLK
+200 EHERLIKKHKDLE
-213 GRELATTISLELDL
+213 GRELAQMVSKELDV
-227 GRMLKKAAQYWDGG
+227 GRLLKKAAQYWDGG
-241 FVFASLIGNGDAFI
+241 YVFASLIGNGDAFI
-255 CRDPSGIRPAFIYMN
+255 CRDPAGIRPAFMYIS
-270 DEIVACA
+270 DEVVACA

-289 SPDEI
+289 DPNEI
-294 EQVQPGHI
+294 QQIKPGHVLI
-302 VIIKRDGTIED
+302 VKRDGSIEET
-313 VEFTKPLELR
+313 EFTKPLALR

-337 PLIYKQRKRLGAN
+337 PLIYQQRKRLGAN
-350 LAQRVMKVLGSD
+350 LAPRIMKVLGDD
-362 IDRSFFSYIPNTA
+362 INRTFFSYIPNTA

-388 SLRSIEADNIWGKI
+388 ALRCIEADAIWDKI

-409 EDLSKLNHI
+409 EDLSKLNHT
-418 RVQAELI
+418 RVKAELI

-451 ITRGLIGKEDTL
+451 ITRGLIERDDTL

-478 SIITS
+478 SIIIS
-483 LSQLQPKR
+483 LSQLYPKR

-516 FIAFEAAVALT
+516 FIAFEAAITLT
-527 KEHGNESLLDEIAD
+527 NEAGNDTLLDEIANK
-541 HCREQEKLPVS
+541 CKEQEKLPTTQ
-552 EMQNMVKVL
+552 MQNQVRAL

-577 VRPTHLEWNGQL
+577 VRPTHLDWNGQL
-589 DVVYQDVDGLRAAM
+589 DVVYQDVNGLRAAM
-603 PEYTGDW
+603 PDYTGDW
-610 YFTGNYPTPGG
+610 YFTGDYPTPGG
-621 NAVVNQAFLNWHSG
+621 NAVVNRAYLNWYSG
-635 DDSQRAY
+635 DDSKRAY

>member
-1 MRVSFHLQMSD
+1 MSD

-55 RGQDGAGLGVV
+55 RGQDGAGLATV

-74 QFLLRIR
+74 NFVLRVR

-89 RIFDAITEDTQRLCE
+89 RIFDVITEDTEQLRE
-104 PISAE
+104 SISAE
-109 IEMDAKRSCRFLGEA
+109 TEMDAKRECRFLGEA

-130 YGTHSGNSM
+130 YGTHAGNSM
-139 AMCHPFV
+139 AMCHPFI
-146 RKSNVASRNIALA
+146 RKSNIASRNIALA
-159 GNFNMTNSSELFTN
+159 GNFNMTNSGDLFN
-173 LVGYG
+173 RLVEYG
-178 LNPVGDNDT
+178 LDPVGDNDT
-187 QVILEKISHFLND
+187 QVILEKISHFLNN
-200 EHERLIKKHNKLK
+200 EHERLIKQHEELE
-213 GRELATTISLELDL
+213 GRALAKTVSKELDL

-241 FVFASLIGNGDAFI
+241 YVFASLVGNGDAFI
-255 CRDPSGIRPAFIYMN
+255 CRDPAGIRPAFIYIN
-270 DEIVACA
+270 DDVVACA

-289 SPDEI
+289 DPDEI
-294 EQVQPGHI
+294 EQVAPGH
-302 VIIKRDGTIED
+302 VVVVKRDGEIQD
-313 VEFTKPLELR
+313 FEFTPPLEQR

-350 LAQRVMKVLGSD
+350 LAPRIMKVVGED
-362 IDRSFFSYIPNTA
+362 IDRAFFSYIPNTA

-388 SLRSIEADNIWGKI
+388 ALRSLEADVIWNKI

-409 EDLSKLNHI
+409 ADLTKLNHT

-451 ITRGLIGKEDTL
+451 ITRGLIEKDDTL

-483 LSQLQPKR
+483 LSQLNPKR
-491 IVIVSSAPPIMYPD
+491 IVVVSSAPPIMYPD

-516 FIAFEAAVALT
+516 FIAFDAAVSLT
-527 KEHGNESLLDEIAD
+527 KDAGNEAIFDEIANR
-541 HCREQEKLPVS
+541 CKEQLELPVPQ
-552 EMQNMVKVL
+552 MLNQVKAL

-570 SCKIAEL
+570 SCKVAEL
-577 VRPTHLEWNGQL
+577 VMPDAIEWNGQL
-589 DVVYQDVDGLRAAM
+589 DVIYQDVDGLRAAM

-610 YFTGNYPTPGG
+610 YFTGDYPTPGG
-621 NAVVNQAFLNWHSG
+621 NAVVNRAFLNWHEG
-635 DDSQRAY
+635 NDSKRAY